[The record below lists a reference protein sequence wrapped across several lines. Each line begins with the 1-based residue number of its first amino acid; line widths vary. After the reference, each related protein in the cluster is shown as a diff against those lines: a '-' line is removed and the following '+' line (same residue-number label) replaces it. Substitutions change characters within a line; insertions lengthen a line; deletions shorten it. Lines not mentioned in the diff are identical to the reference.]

1 MHLPQHRLPY
11 AFALTAFLLG
21 GCGAGHQDAGQGTSS
36 GGERM
41 LAAVAQVPL
50 SSPIHDTDRIFASGE
65 FVLGLNTNGIV
76 YAWGANSYGQLGSG
90 NLRLTAV
97 PGPVVG
103 LSGVRAVQ
111 AGVYHSLA
119 LTRDGGVRAW
129 GVNTAGQLG
138 TVVKGSFTMLPVLVS
153 GLSAVKVIAA
163 GGTHSAAVV
172 ADGSVWGWG
181 RMSGRSSAAPA
192 KVYEL
197 QAIRTV
203 VSGDDFNLAI
213 KNDGSLWGW
222 GSNTSGQLGI
232 GRQGGSF
239 YTPMQITLA
248 KNVVA
253 VSAGQAHALAL
264 RVDGSVWGWGS
275 NLHGQLGIPASMSLA
290 PRQVVG
296 LPVPVNGAS
305 GVKAVVTG
313 TYNSA
318 VLYADGSVW
327 AWGDNS
333 AGQLGLGN
341 RTQTSAA
348 VRIKSVANVVAVGLG
363 DRFITLLSADGAVY
377 GIGANS
383 SGQLGNNT
391 TTGSLVP
398 VQAVGIGGY
407 GNLNL
412 GKSTGE

>member
-1 MHLPQHRLPY
+1 MHLFQLRLPY
-11 AFALTAFLLG
+11 AFALTALLLG
-21 GCGAGHQDAGQGTSS
+21 GCGAGNQDAGQGS
-36 GGERM
+36 GSERM
-41 LAAVAQVPL
+41 LAAATEVRP
-50 SSPIHDTDRIFASGE
+50 SNPIHDTDRIAASGE
-65 FVLGLNTNGIV
+65 FVLGLKTNGTV

-90 NLRLTAV
+90 NLRQAAV
-97 PGPVVG
+97 PGPVTG

-111 AGVYHSLA
+111 AGLFHSLA
-119 LTRDGGVRAW
+119 LTQDGGVRAW
-129 GVNTAGQLG
+129 GANSAGQLG
-138 TVVKGSFTMLPVLVS
+138 TVVKGSYTTVPVLVS

-163 GGTHSAAVV
+163 GGMHSAAVQ

-181 RMSGRSSAAPA
+181 RMSGRTSAAPA
-192 KVYEL
+192 KVFEL
-197 QAIRTV
+197 RAIRTV
-203 VSGDDFNLAI
+203 AAGDDFNLAI

-222 GSNTSGQLGI
+222 GSNTNGQLGI
-232 GRQGGSF
+232 GRLGGSF
-239 YTPMQITLA
+239 STPMQIALA

-264 RVDGSVWGWGS
+264 CVDGSVWGWGS

-290 PRQVVG
+290 PRKVVG

-305 GVKAVVTG
+305 GVKAVITG
-313 TYNSA
+313 NYNSA

-333 AGQLGLGN
+333 AGQLGLGS
-341 RTQTSAA
+341 RTQPNTA

-363 DRFITLLSADGAVY
+363 DRFIILLGADGAVY
-377 GIGANS
+377 GIGANAA
-383 SGQLGNNT
+383 GQLGNNT

-398 VQAVGIGGY
+398 VQVVGIGGY

>member
-1 MHLPQHRLPY
+1 MHPFQHRLPY
-11 AFALTAFLLG
+11 AFALTALLLG
-21 GCGAGHQDAGQGTSS
+21 GCGAGNQDAGTGS
-36 GGERM
+36 ERM
-41 LAAVAQVPL
+41 LAAVTDVRP
-50 SSPIHDTDRIFASGE
+50 SNPIHDTDRISASGD
-65 FVLGLNTNGIV
+65 FVLGLHTNGTV

-90 NLRLTAV
+90 NLRQTVV
-97 PGPVVG
+97 PVPVTG

-111 AGVYHSLA
+111 AGLYHSLA
-119 LTRDGGVRAW
+119 LTQDGGVRAW
-129 GVNTAGQLG
+129 GANMAGQLG
-138 TVVKGSFTMLPVLVS
+138 TVVMRPYSTLPVLVS

-163 GGTHSAAVV
+163 GGTHSAAVE

-192 KVYEL
+192 KVSEL
-197 QAIRTV
+197 RAIRTV
-203 VSGDDFNLAI
+203 AAGEDFNLAVR
-213 KNDGSLWGW
+213 NDGSLWGW

-232 GRQGGSF
+232 GRLGGSF
-239 YTPMQITLA
+239 STPIQVALA

-264 RVDGSVWGWGS
+264 CVDGSVWGWGS
-275 NLHGQLGIPASMSLA
+275 NLHGQLGIPAAMSLA
-290 PRQVVG
+290 PRQVAG

-313 TYNSA
+313 VYNSA

-341 RTQTSAA
+341 RTPTNAA
-348 VRIKSVANVVAVGLG
+348 VKIKSVANVVAVGLG
-363 DRFITLLSADGAVY
+363 DRFIILLGADGAVY
-377 GIGANS
+377 GIGANAT
-383 SGQLGNNT
+383 GQLGNNT

-407 GNLNL
+407 GNLSL
-412 GKSTGE
+412 GKSTRE

>member
-21 GCGAGHQDAGQGTSS
+21 GCGAGQQDAGQGTGI
-36 GGERM
+36 GGERR
-41 LAAVAQVPL
+41 LAAVTTVSL

-65 FVLGLNTNGIV
+65 SVLGLNTNGTV

-90 NLRLTAV
+90 NLRQTAV
-97 PGPVVG
+97 PVPVAG

-111 AGVYHSLA
+111 AGLYHSLA

-129 GVNTAGQLG
+129 GVNTSGQLG
-138 TVVKGSFTMLPVLVS
+138 TVVKGVYTTLPVLVS

-163 GGTHSAAVV
+163 GGTHSAAVG

-203 VSGDDFNLAI
+203 VAGEDFNLAI
-213 KNDGSLWGW
+213 RNDGSLWGW

-239 YTPMQITLA
+239 YTPTRITLA

-264 RVDGSVWGWGS
+264 LVDGSVWGWGA
-275 NLHGQLGIPASMSLA
+275 NPHGQLGIPASMPLA
-290 PRQVVG
+290 PRQVLG

-305 GVKAVVTG
+305 GVKAVITG

-333 AGQLGLGN
+333 AGQLGQGN
-341 RTQTSAA
+341 RTQTSAV

-363 DRFITLLSADGAVY
+363 DRFITLLGADGAVY
-377 GIGANS
+377 GIGANA

-398 VQAVGIGGY
+398 VQAVGVGGY